1 MFKIIKKI
9 ALPWAVSGKMAD
21 PEKEADFEKEAD
33 SVKEVDS
40 DESSSDENGYYTY
53 MEGVGHIPRDIY
65 KHVESNPLGNL
76 PRYSVH
82 IVIQHLILFITF
94 LLLAATGLP
103 IYFSDLFWAPYAIS
117 IFGGIDLA
125 RRIHRVSA
133 VIMMLGAVY
142 HVATIL
148 GGTLWKVLR
157 GRFDHK
163 RTQIPRLK
171 DLRDFYHDLRYF
183 MGLES
188 YRPKME
194 KFMYKQ
200 KLHYMAVMYG
210 SCVLIAA
217 GSVLMFPDQT
227 AVLLPSV
234 IGNIV
239 PEGILGTESY
249 SAFFQ
254 DLVRLMHA
262 DEAVMALIVLA
273 FWHWVNVHFVPGRF
287 PMQWSFLT
295 GKITREHQIEEH
307 FLEYLNNLREI
318 PAERDYMKRLLEE
331 KGLDQL
337 ASEDQAASK
346 DPAAVRPSELSRIH

>member
-1 MFKIIKKI
+1 MFKFIKKI
-9 ALPWAVSGKMAD
+9 IRNLTDYDKSH
-21 PEKEADFEKEAD
+21 E
-33 SVKEVDS
+33 
-40 DESSSDENGYYTY
+40 DENGHYTY
-53 MEGVGHIPRDIY
+53 VEGVGHIPRDIY
-65 KHVESNPLGNL
+65 KHVKSNPLGDL
-76 PRYSVH
+76 PRYSAH
-82 IVIQHLILFITF
+82 IVIQHLLIFITF

-103 IYFSDLFWAPYAIS
+103 IYFSDLFWAPYAIA

-133 VIMMLGAVY
+133 IIMMLGAIY
-142 HVATIL
+142 HVVTIL

-157 GRFDHK
+157 GRFDIK

-171 DLRDFYHDLRYF
+171 DLQDFIHDLRYF
-183 MGLES
+183 MGLEP

-200 KLHYMAVMYG
+200 KLHYGAVLYG
-210 SCVLIAA
+210 SCVLMAA
-217 GSVLMFPDQT
+217 GSVLMFPDQMARILPG
-227 AVLLPSV
+227 AVGKILPQ
-234 IGNIV
+234 GA
-239 PEGILGTESY
+239 LGTESY

-295 GKITREHQIEEH
+295 GRITREHQIEEH

-318 PAERDYMKRLLEE
+318 PEERDYMKRLLEE
-331 KGLDQL
+331 NGLDPLTSKDPL
-337 ASEDQAASK
+337 ASED
-346 DPAAVRPSELSRIH
+346 PMAVPPSELSRIH